1 MSGDV
6 LQQYKDH
13 LQTTSQ
19 ATTSFGT
26 TLKSL
31 GATIVNMAA
40 NMAIMFAVS
49 KVISVMYELS
59 QVSDTVAQKAADLG
73 GEFKTTES
81 DISSYKDRIEE
92 LYKTINDGSSSLEE
106 VTTARQNLMSV
117 QDELIDKFGTEKDTI
132 DIVTDAIYG
141 QADALDRLTQKQ
153 WQETLNSFN
162 DGSWVN
168 DIANGMYGYSNN
180 IERMLDEYGNYSA
193 RLNVSDS
200 HGKWNTDEAKE
211 IVKQLQ
217 EAGADLSYSIA
228 ENQDTVPILE
238 LNGTASEVY
247 EKLLHIQEIF
257 SDQNPLSTEHFRNEL
272 TKLTNSAK
280 DMSTQYEDMYNKYIL
295 YEKIFKDDTYAESFK
310 EITDA
315 YNNYQDA
322 FASGDDK
329 AIDEATE
336 NFSNIL
342 SAATDGLSDQSVI
355 DYFNDMYPSLEAI
368 VDRWEFKT
376 KVIPTFDTEQLQ
388 GKTQSDVLD
397 MLQTDGLQDG
407 EEIFNSI
414 LNGAKEYGIITDNDS
429 ESIQRLLDL
438 LSEWGILQKNISND
452 APETIA
458 PITKTDAIAK
468 VNEMSEG
475 FESLDKI
482 MSSIKDKNPFDYAL
496 LDDKKFKENFQGC
509 EKAYVDFIETISSSP
524 KDISA
529 CQSAF
534 DGLVTAFL
542 DQQHVTEVLND
553 DTKDL
558 VVSMLENMGVTNAST
573 IVQQELTAQ
582 KFANAVA
589 STDMSNATSDEINA
603 LLEECGAT
611 GDAADAFAS
620 YAVEKL
626 VAQAF
631 LDVSGDITALANIV
645 NSLGLATDAWR
656 RYYATKAQMD
666 LVAEKVAK
674 GEYVT
679 TPHSAGGSLTVEE
692 YQAQLSDNAARDLK
706 NFAQEL
712 ENNAK
717 TATYGGGAK
726 TNKPSSGSKSK
737 KEKEPKSKDFDWIS
751 RRQELLQKLHDKE
764 MENANDETLSYQTR
778 IGLIDNLIAKDK
790 ERLAFNEEAA
800 ASYTKTWED
809 AKAKILEEAAKQ
821 GVDGNAI
828 IASIMN
834 GDIENQTITDKNSDY
849 HLVDSVQAA
858 VDTYDDLVAGQEKS
872 DEINKEL
879 NDHLKKQLEL
889 KLSIA
894 QAQTDIASAE
904 AASLDAEIKLMEATG
919 KAVTEKQLRKQISLS
934 EDLAETYYDQIDALE
949 DQLSEVEDGSAEY
962 YSLQSQISQCEAS
975 IADCAAQQAELND
988 QIKRLP
994 IERIN
999 KFLELLG
1006 FFKENLQNF
1015 IDQQNALGKAT
1026 TLSQFEELGKINTK
1040 QLEKLA
1046 EQQKLLSGLLK
1057 DYEFGSTKY
1066 QDTVSDLQDIDN
1078 EISSLI
1084 QNQYDWN
1091 KAILQLPIDQLSKA
1105 GDVLQNAVTAMSE
1118 ILADYDSAIS
1128 AVTGTLDK
1136 QIKAINDL
1144 KDATTDEYESKIKP
1158 LQDELD
1164 TLQKQN
1170 EARKIQLDLEKA
1182 QAALDLANQQKTNK
1196 VNKIAYFY
1204 SNVKYASSYIG

>member
-1 MSGDV
+1 MMITNAEK
-6 LQQYKDH
+6 YKDVIESFKSIKINDYIDENGKSNWTAISEAIEGCDETALSYFKTLDNGNGVINNQSASVDGLADH
-13 LQTTSQ
+13 LK
-19 ATTSFGT
+19 ATGRSFDFAA
-26 TLKSL
+26 LK
-31 GATIVNMAA
+31 ATALNTALNVGVML
-40 NMAIMFAVS
+40 AVS
-49 KVISVMYELS
+49 LAVQGISKAYDYFAHKVEN
-59 QVSDTVAQKAADLG
+59 ANKALDDAI
-73 GEFKTTES
+73 TEYDS
-81 DISSYKDRIEE
+81 AK
-92 LYKTINDGSSSLEE
+92 SSLENINTQLDDQNKKISVLLAKDKLTYAEKGQLEELQDITKELLIQQDIESRRTEHAAKE
-106 VTTARQNLMSV
+106 VANKAVDAYDKTYGKYDISNIDLTQKLDNKEQFPIPENINDITGNIAAYIRSTELLTKAQNDYNDAVKNGETTKWLGEDIQYYIDMADGYRELIDNSISDLQDKQTALKDEYTKAINQRSNGIQPLTSSQNDTIETYEKIADSIRLIYEYTDPNKWNSI
-117 QDELIDKFGTEKDTI
+117 QISDIFNSEGIEKTKDELITMAQVGE
-132 DIVTDAIYG
+132 
-141 QADALDRLTQKQ
+141 L
-153 WQETLNSFN
+153 
-162 DGSWVN
+162 
-168 DIANGMYGYSNN
+168 
-180 IERMLDEYGNYSA
+180 SA
-193 RLNVSDS
+193 
-200 HGKWNTDEAKE
+200 
-211 IVKQLQ
+211 
-217 EAGADLSYSIA
+217 
-228 ENQDTVPILE
+228 
-238 LNGTASEVY
+238 
-247 EKLLHIQEIF
+247 EKLKAFPNL
-257 SDQNPLSTEHFRNEL
+257 
-272 TKLTNSAK
+272 
-280 DMSTQYEDMYNKYIL
+280 M
-295 YEKIFKDDTYAESFK
+295 EKIDDINFLGVSTSNVQAFCDEMNATAESLGRVSK
-310 EITDA
+310 
-315 YNNYQDA
+315 
-322 FASGDDK
+322 
-329 AIDEATE
+329 
-336 NFSNIL
+336 
-342 SAATDGLSDQSVI
+342 SD
-355 DYFNDMYPSLEAI
+355 
-368 VDRWEFKT
+368 
-376 KVIPTFDTEQLQ
+376 IPQ
-388 GKTQSDVLD
+388 
-397 MLQTDGLQDG
+397 
-407 EEIFNSI
+407 
-414 LNGAKEYGIITDNDS
+414 
-429 ESIQRLLDL
+429 
-438 LSEWGILQKNISND
+438 IS
-452 APETIA
+452 
-458 PITKTDAIAK
+458 ITKSDAIAK
-468 VNEMSEG
+468 VNELSEG

-482 MSSIKDKNPFDYAL
+482 MASIKGKNPFDYAL
-496 LDDKKFKENFQGC
+496 LDDKKFKDNFKDLG
-509 EKAYVDFIETISSSP
+509 ESYTDFVETLSNSP

-529 CQSAF
+529 CQNAF
-534 DGLVTAFL
+534 DNLVTAFL
-542 DQQHVTEVLND
+542 DHKGITEVLND

-558 VVSMLENMGVTNAST
+558 VASMLKNMGV
-573 IVQQELTAQ
+573 
-582 KFANAVA
+582 
-589 STDMSNATSDEINA
+589 SNA
-603 LLEECGAT
+603 EE
-611 GDAADAFAS
+611 
-620 YAVEKL
+620 
-626 VAQAF
+626 VAIA
-631 LDVSGDITALANIV
+631 ALANAKAKAVTETYNLTDAEADEAVALLNTTMMSDDAKESIARYALQKMTS
-645 NSLGLATDAWR
+645 NGITLTTDGDIENIRSLITTLGGAVTALNAYNRARQGMLELIQTSPGYESFQDPSSFLPGQLEIEQAAWEKKNLAAIQEKGKAYAESLNATEEEIKNVLATP
-656 RYYATKAQMD
+656 
-666 LVAEKVAK
+666 VAS
-674 GEYVT
+674 Y
-679 TPHSAGGSLTVEE
+679 
-692 YQAQLSDNAARDLK
+692 N
-706 NFAQEL
+706 
-712 ENNAK
+712 
-717 TATYGGGAK
+717 GGAK
-726 TNKPSSGSKSK
+726 TNKSSSTPKAK
-737 KEKEPKSKDFDWIS
+737 KEKEPKTKDFDWIS

-834 GDIENQTITDKNSDY
+834 GDIENQTITDKNSNY
-849 HLVDSVQAA
+849 HLIDSVQAA
-858 VDTYDDLVAGQEKS
+858 VDAYDDLVAGQEKS

-904 AASLDAEIKLMEATG
+904 ASSLDAEIKLMEATG
-919 KAVTEKQLRKQISLS
+919 KVVTEKQLRKQISLS
-934 EDLAETYYDQIDALE
+934 EDLADTYYDQIDALE